1 MLPSFKELND
11 RLASKCAILAFFTLD
26 GLYSRQQSDWK
37 ARETLQV
44 EYPSCNIVF
53 IRTIALPVVC
63 CESVPQCNHFVD
75 VGACVGGYQIR
86 NHRSAGVVSVPR
98 KSRQEIELGELGCQR
113 MIVEQP

>member
-1 MLPSFKELND
+1 MLGPRHDL
-11 RLASKCAILAFFTLD
+11 R
-26 GLYSRQQSDWK
+26 
-37 ARETLQV
+37 
-44 EYPSCNIVF
+44 
-53 IRTIALPVVC
+53 IRTSDPNDA
-63 CESVPQCNHFVD
+63 QRTNHFVD